1 MDNHRSVVIV
11 GGTHGIGKELAR
23 RLAADQDEVVA
34 MGRDAGRA
42 EGAAGEVGGR
52 TRGLA
57 FDLANPSE
65 IAPALKNVGPVQY
78 LVLAAIERDDSKVRQ
93 YDPARA
99 MRLVTMKIVG
109 NTEVVHAL
117 GDRLADDGSIL
128 IFGGE
133 AKDKPYPGSS
143 MISAV
148 NAAVA
153 GLVRTMVSELAPTR
167 VNAIHAGIG
176 GDRPYWSVKTA
187 ATEGARSKTPTG
199 RLPTMKDVVDASVF
213 LLTNPAANGVELQ
226 LAGGCHL

>member
-23 RLAADQDEVVA
+23 RFAADQHEVVVI
-34 MGRDAGRA
+34 GRDAARA
-42 EGAAGEVGGR
+42 EAAASEVGGR
-52 TRGLA
+52 THGLA

-128 IFGGE
+128 IFGG
-133 AKDKPYPGSS
+133 
-143 MISAV
+143 
-148 NAAVA
+148 
-153 GLVRTMVSELAPTR
+153 
-167 VNAIHAGIG
+167 
-176 GDRPYWSVKTA
+176 
-187 ATEGARSKTPTG
+187 
-199 RLPTMKDVVDASVF
+199 
-213 LLTNPAANGVELQ
+213 
-226 LAGGCHL
+226 